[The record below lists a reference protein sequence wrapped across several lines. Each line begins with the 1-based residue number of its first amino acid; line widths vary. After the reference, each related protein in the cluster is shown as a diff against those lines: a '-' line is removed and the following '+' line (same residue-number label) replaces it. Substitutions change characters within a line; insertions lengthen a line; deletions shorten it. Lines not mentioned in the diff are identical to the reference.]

1 MVKRLHH
8 AALIVLLISPLPVL
22 ASGPD
27 LVLKRLDGKPENVSD
42 YIGHGKWTV
51 VAIWAHDCPVCN
63 ADIDEVAFFHDAH
76 HRSNATVLGVSI
88 DGWAQHKK
96 AQRFVDLHG
105 LGFPNLIAE
114 PNPAKLAKFGGG
126 SFYGTPT
133 FYVYSPTGE
142 LKGRHVGAVTQEEL
156 EDFINS
162 ASATASTEANE
173 THGS

>member
-1 MVKRLHH
+1 MVGKLRQ
-8 AALIVLLISPLPVL
+8 AIVIMLLISPLPVL

-42 YIGHGKWTV
+42 FIGHGKWTV

-63 ADIDEVAFFHDAH
+63 ADIDEIAFFHDAH
-76 HRSNATVLGVSI
+76 HRTNATVLGVSI
-88 DGWAQHKK
+88 DGWAQRKK
-96 AQRFVDLHG
+96 AQHFIDLHG

-114 PNPAKLAKFGGG
+114 PNPAQLAKFGGG

-162 ASATASTEANE
+162 SGSTAKAESVE
-173 THGS
+173 TNG